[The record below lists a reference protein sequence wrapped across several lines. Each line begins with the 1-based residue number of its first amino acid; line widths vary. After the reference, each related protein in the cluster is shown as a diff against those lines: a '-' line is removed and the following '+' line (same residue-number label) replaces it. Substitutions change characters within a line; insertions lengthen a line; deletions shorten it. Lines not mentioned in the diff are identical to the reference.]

1 MSTVNQDDFELAA
14 AVRTTAK
21 LRKGFYVV
29 VLLIALDGQVSGAEE
44 ALGLDWYYALPA
56 VGALELGGMVVLAN
70 ADVRRRL
77 GEHALL
83 VRLLSAA
90 IAGGAVVFNWLAH
103 ANHLEGGFYGG
114 MSLLGYL
121 VYLMNTANK
130 RRDRLR
136 AKGQLPPTPPAY
148 GAAQWLRHPWLTRQA
163 RGLALADK
171 NLDLYGSLAAAR
183 SQARADRQ
191 ESAIAKAVAARVK
204 KAAGPTLARI
214 AVATYDMN
222 EVAKR
227 VARDADYDGL
237 ARLISADL
245 TADKLAGEPAQ
256 KPAQKA
262 AQRDDLDALVEV
274 VTPAQPLRV
283 EAVVGRPKRLVPA
296 VLDGVWADFVSQH
309 PSVYEPAQNGS
320 REPVSEPVQE
330 SRTPRAV
337 AAQSRPTSRRKGRL
351 TVRVDSKVRLAQEYA
366 ALCKSLGR
374 KPSGSEL
381 GKAAG
386 VSRSTAKR
394 WMSQQPG
401 GEPS

>member
-1 MSTVNQDDFELAA
+1 MSTVNQDDLELAA

-21 LRKGFYVV
+21 LRKGFYIV
-29 VLLIALDGQVSGAEE
+29 VLLIALGGQVSGATE
-44 ALGLDWYYALPA
+44 ALKMPWEVALPA

-77 GEHALL
+77 GEHAIL

-90 IAGGAVVFNWLAH
+90 IALGAVSFNWLAH

-148 GAAQWLRHPWLTRQA
+148 GAVQWLRDPWLTRRA
-163 RGLALADK
+163 RALALANQ

-191 ESAIAKAVAARVK
+191 EATIAKAVAARVK

-237 ARLISADL
+237 ARFISADL
-245 TADKLAGEPAQ
+245 TADKLAGEPTQ
-256 KPAQKA
+256 KPAREP
-262 AQRDDLDALVEV
+262 AQQDSLAALVEV
-274 VTPAQPLRV
+274 VTPTQPVRV
-283 EAVVGRPKRLVPA
+283 EAVVGRPKRQVPA
-296 VLDGVWADFVSQH
+296 VLDGVWADLVSQH
-309 PSVYEPAQNGS
+309 PSVYGAAQNGS
-320 REPVSEPVQE
+320 REPAQRAVREP
-330 SRTPRAV
+330 RPARAV
-337 AAQSRPTSRRKGRL
+337 AAQSRPTSRRTKRL
-351 TVRVDSKVRLAQEYA
+351 TVSVDPKDRLAQEYV
-366 ALCKSLGR
+366 ALRKSLGR
-374 KPSGSEL
+374 EPSGTEL

-394 WMSQQPG
+394 WKSQNG